1 MPLLTTLHIPLL
13 FQVQLS
19 DFENAAYTVFIVLLT
34 RVVLSYC
41 LNFVI
46 PISKVRIL
54 VFVIIILFF
63 LYQS

>member
-1 MPLLTTLHIPLL
+1 MPLLTTLHISLL